1 MKKIVL
7 TLALLFVLSVSAFS
21 QGVDSRFVSGITR
34 GAYPHLGEMTATDS
48 IHYVGRFFLRDK
60 DRLAFDSLSLY
71 VLNTDS
77 LRFGVL
83 VKPQGQ
89 DTVRVITNDGTGG
102 DPIHYVQKTAAGA
115 TPIPWYVIENAIGDD
130 AAAMPYFDLYLMV
143 YKVGTETPGSTLSGD
158 TFTVIPR
165 AYK

>member
-1 MKKIVL
+1 MRYIIL
-7 TLALLFVLSVSAFS
+7 TIALLFAVSATSFA
-21 QGVDSRFVSGITR
+21 QGVDSRFTSGITR
-34 GAYPHLGEMTATDS
+34 GAYPHLGQMSTADS
-48 IHYVGRFFLRDK
+48 LHYVGRFYLRDK

-71 VLNTDS
+71 LTNTDS

-89 DTVRVITNDGTGG
+89 DTVRVVTNDGAANAT
-102 DPIHYVQKTAAGA
+102 HYVQKTAAGA

-130 AAAMPYFDLYLMV
+130 AIAMPYFDLYLMV

-158 TFTVIPR
+158 TFTVTPK